1 MPELSDAHA
10 MAIERSCAVTAV
22 ALSGQRREGVRLVT
36 GAHRE
41 FSVSSALDFVH
52 VPYPSLGHDWT
63 RRTLTCGV
71 ALQCSPSKERLAEYR
86 LNELSTRE
94 LVALTLVEAGAA
106 TRLGRLDL
114 AGTAARG
121 ATAAPRPRDAARR
134 RRCRG
139 DAQPRSRR
147 WRAAGRRWRLHPLM
161 GRLPL
166 AYTMPQGLSDKL
178 RRSFGRMPWT
188 TTQKRVP
195 RPYSVPVGGDGGVR
209 NPNLPPPSRPQ
220 DNDLD
225 VTPDH
230 RPGHPVSGVERVD
243 EELHAGPRRGPR
255 APAHQSYACSR
266 RRHRPTSGNGSP
278 STPIAR

>member
-1 MPELSDAHA
+1 MTELSDAHA

-36 GAHRE
+36 GDHRE
-41 FSVSSALDFVH
+41 FGLSATLDFVH
-52 VPYPSLGHDWT
+52 VPYPSLERDWT
-63 RRTLTCGV
+63 RRALTCGV
-71 ALQCSPSKERLAEYR
+71 ALQCSPSKERLVEYR
-86 LNELSTRE
+86 LNELSARE
-94 LVALTLVEAGAA
+94 LRALTLVESGVSLGWIASDWPGLLAEVQ
-106 TRLGRLDL
+106 RLLPELETLPGDMDAKEMLSRAVAL
-114 AGTAARG
+114 ARG
-121 ATAAPRPRDAARR
+121 
-134 RRCRG
+134 G
-139 DAQPRSRR
+139 QP
-147 WRAAGRRWRLHPLM
+147 LNVDPLL

-230 RPGHPVSGVERVD
+230 RPGIPYPEWNAWTKSFMPDHVAVLERAHSSRTVSRVR
-243 EELHAGPRRGPR
+243 PRPI
-255 APAHQSYACSR
+255 C
-266 RRHRPTSGNGSP
+266 GNGSR
-278 STPIAR
+278 STPIGR